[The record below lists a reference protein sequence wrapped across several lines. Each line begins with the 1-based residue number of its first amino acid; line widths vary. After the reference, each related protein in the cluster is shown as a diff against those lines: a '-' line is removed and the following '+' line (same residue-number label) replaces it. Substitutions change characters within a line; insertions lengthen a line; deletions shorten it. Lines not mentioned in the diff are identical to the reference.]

1 MFVCLLSW
9 TYYVCLFVKLDISWL
24 FVCLTG
30 LCYDFGGQK
39 MATRWR
45 WHRFKLENM
54 KFSLLFSGFWWIFAK
69 FLVIFTQFSLIFA
82 KFSMTFTKFSMI
94 LAKFLMIFGI
104 SCAHYGTVTQCS
116 VDPQC
121 ASSAKTKHLETS
133 QKLSETLKKNH
144 ETSRK

>member
-1 MFVCLLSW
+1 MNFCQI
-9 TYYVCLFVKLDISWL
+9 FDD
-24 FVCLTG
+24 
-30 LCYDFGGQK
+30 LCQFFADLCQIFDDFCQ
-39 MATRWR
+39 
-45 WHRFKLENM
+45 
-54 KFSLLFSGFWWIFAK
+54 IFDD
-69 FLVIFTQFSLIFA
+69 FA
-82 KFSMTFTKFSMI
+82 R
-94 LAKFLMIFGI
+94 FLMIFGI